1 MANSS
6 LDKQM
11 IAFGILLLTGC
22 SPVQRAPTPASTT
35 MVIPDEHYV
44 GEVVQPPILL
54 QDFTMPAS
62 TGASMHLSDLNGSW
76 RVMFF
81 GYLHCP
87 DFCPMTLTEYK
98 RVKALLG
105 ETGEQVKFLYVS
117 VDGVRDTPE
126 ALRRYLANFDPTF
139 IGLSGDD
146 ETLAQIQ
153 PDYDFYYRRRLPG
166 GSQAVYVID
175 HSTRSYLIDPQGR
188 LRATFTYDIEPAQ
201 IAEAIAWYI
210 EQEPLASQS

>member
-1 MANSS
+1 MGNST

-22 SPVQRAPTPASTT
+22 SPVQRALTPASTN
-35 MVIPDEHYV
+35 MVIPNERYV

-62 TGASMHLSDLNGSW
+62 TGESMHLSDLNGSW

-98 RVKALLG
+98 RVKGLLG

-117 VDGVRDTPE
+117 VDGVRDT
-126 ALRRYLANFDPTF
+126 
-139 IGLSGDD
+139 
-146 ETLAQIQ
+146 
-153 PDYDFYYRRRLPG
+153 
-166 GSQAVYVID
+166 
-175 HSTRSYLIDPQGR
+175 R

-210 EQEPLASQS
+210 EQEPLTSQS